1 MQKMDLTFLLI
12 EDDEIERMKFSR
24 VLKQNKQSHKVV
36 EAKNGEEALE
46 KLKDTNNLPDVILLD
61 LNMPRM
67 NGLEFLKVLK
77 ADEVLK
83 FIPAV
88 ILSTSSNHQDIMESY
103 KTGIAGYIMK
113 PLKYE
118 DYTTKIN
125 SLLTY
130 WSHNELFKN

>member
-1 MQKMDLTFLLI
+1 MDLTFLLI
-12 EDDEIERMKFSR
+12 EDDEIERLKFLR
-24 VLKQNKQSHKVV
+24 VLNKSGQNHKVI

-46 KLKDTNNLPDVILLD
+46 KLEETNNLPDVILLD

-67 NGLEFLKVLK
+67 NGLEFLKILK

-130 WSHNELFKN
+130 WSNNELLKS